1 MDGWIILNCC
11 MYRNRYGVVYCNKH
25 APVYISILLCYA
37 PFPFLC
43 DPPTSTCSHLYR
55 TLLQTSAPFTHCSFL
70 FVYWYL
76 MTLCSSSVIKLPVA
90 ESSSSCV
97 YRSRSISE
105 VHQRGIYIPMAP
117 SPTAVLYS
125 FIHRCT
131 YAPRCIY
138 FSMAPFLSYAN
149 LGSRFVTINSRC

>member
-76 MTLCSSSVIKLPVA
+76 MTLCSSSVIKLPLA

-105 VHQRGIYIPMAP
+105 VHQRGIYVYRWLLHPPLFSIRLFIDAPMLP
-117 SPTAVLYS
+117 DVSISLWRHFSPMQT
-125 FIHRCT
+125 
-131 YAPRCIY
+131 
-138 FSMAPFLSYAN
+138 
-149 LGSRFVTINSRC
+149 